1 MYIQKKIMLFFFCFA
16 LVTSL
21 HGQKKT
27 VLLDYY
33 FNNEYKKNEQGELV
47 RFHYTWEDTAQSGYS
62 KLGAIFTKSGF
73 ELKSLSVA
81 PDPANLKNASI
92 YLMVD
97 PDTEKE
103 TAIPHFIDKAHINAI
118 SSFIK
123 EGGIVVI
130 MANDSG
136 NVEFNHLNQL
146 TETFGIHLN
155 GDSKS
160 KVYNDK
166 YEMAAFHIPLKDP
179 IFTTA
184 QKVYLKEVSSLQLS
198 KNASPILIH
207 QSEHYVVGAKA
218 NFGKGMMIVIGD
230 PWFYNEYLNGRLGYT
245 NGWDNEKAAIDFVG
259 WLANHVK

>member
-1 MYIQKKIMLFFFCFA
+1 MLIQKKVILFLICSFLA
-16 LVTSL
+16 TVTYA
-21 HGQKKT
+21 QKKT

-33 FNNEYKKNEQGELV
+33 FNNEYKKNDQGEFV

-62 KLGAIFTKSGF
+62 KLGALFTQNGF
-73 ELKSLSVA
+73 TLKSLTVA
-81 PDPANLKNASI
+81 PDAANLKNASI
-92 YLMVD
+92 YLIVD

-103 TAIPHFIDKAHINAI
+103 TAIPHFIEKEHIKEI
-118 SSFIK
+118 RSFIN
-123 EGGIVVI
+123 EGGIVVV

-166 YEMAAFHIPLKDP
+166 YEMAAFQIPINDP
-179 IFTTA
+179 IFTNS

-198 KNASPILIH
+198 KNALPILKH
-207 QSEHYVVGAKA
+207 QSENYVVGAKA
-218 NFGKGMMIVIGD
+218 NFGKGMIIVIGD

-245 NGWDNEKAAIDFVG
+245 NGWDNEKAAIDFIH
-259 WLANHVK
+259 WLVKNTH